1 MPGLGSIRTFRGHR
15 GWEKFKLYFVGFSH
29 LPFVPPGPLRLL
41 DHYECQTLATM
52 LTDFLKEALECLKPQ
67 ELLCAVD
74 GTVRKKVMSLLQKE
88 KQKNPETITL

>member
-1 MPGLGSIRTFRGHR
+1 MNNLLSTACLPELVLPPPPAMPGLGSIRTFRGHR

-52 LTDFLKEALECLKPQ
+52 LIDFLKEALEC
-67 ELLCAVD
+67 
-74 GTVRKKVMSLLQKE
+74 
-88 KQKNPETITL
+88 